1 MNILGISSVIK
12 DNSLILIDEP
22 EVCLHPEWQEKY
34 IKLLIDIF
42 KINKKCHFIIT
53 THSPQ
58 IIANLG
64 EKNCFITSI
73 EDGKSKKSINYIN
86 KSSDFQLATLFNS
99 PGFKN
104 EYLTRLSLNLLS
116 KIISEKSVDHEDK
129 KIMEELLLIK
139 NKLHEKDPLL
149 ELITSLDEMV
159 KYYG

>member
-86 KSSDFQLATLFNS
+86 KPSDF
-99 PGFKN
+99 
-104 EYLTRLSLNLLS
+104 
-116 KIISEKSVDHEDK
+116 
-129 KIMEELLLIK
+129 
-139 NKLHEKDPLL
+139 
-149 ELITSLDEMV
+149 
-159 KYYG
+159 